1 MVTDREL
8 FRHALATLAYRTA
21 KVLREAPES
30 FASFQ
35 VGPSSRTPLQIV
47 SHMADLMAWSL
58 SMVQGQGKWSP
69 STPGTWDAERARF
82 FASVEAFDRA
92 LAGDEPVGFELTR
105 LFQGP
110 LADAL
115 THTGQLTMLRRLH
128 GAPMKSESYV
138 RADVVMGRVG
148 ADQTPPNPKYE
159 FD

>member
-1 MVTDREL
+1 VTDREL
-8 FRHALATLAYRTA
+8 FRHALATLAYRTG
-21 KVLREAPES
+21 KVLRDAPES
-30 FASFQ
+30 FATFKA
-35 VGPSSRTPLQIV
+35 GPSSRTPLQIV
-47 SHMADLMAWSL
+47 AHMGDLMAWSL
-58 SMVQGQGKWSP
+58 GMAEGHGKWSP
-69 STPGTWDAERARF
+69 STPQTWEAERARF

-92 LAGDEPVGFELTR
+92 LAGSDPVQFDLSR

-138 RADVVMGRVG
+138 RAEVVIGRVG
-148 ADQTPPNPKYE
+148 EEQTPPDPKYE